1 MAIIQSEIRI
11 EKEDLRIRIPSDL
24 KQEIEQ
30 YCEWAS
36 IKDVGHFFAEA
47 AAFVFKKDRDWQTQ
61 QKEAKSI

>member
-24 KQEIEQ
+24 KQEVEQ

-47 AAFVFKKDRDWQTQ
+47 AVFVFKKDRGWQARH
-61 QKEAKSI
+61 KESS